1 MGVPVHG
8 RVRRRSYVCWF
19 GVVHRK
25 KEYTSWETLT
35 GRLVYNVH
43 RKKEYKSWET
53 LMGKLVYNIHR
64 KKEYTSWETLTGRLV
79 YNVLFKKTDCKIA
92 HYTGLQLEEKHQKYE
107 EKISQA

>member
-19 GVVHRK
+19 GVVHQK

-35 GRLVYNVH
+35 GRLVYNV
-43 RKKEYKSWET
+43 
-53 LMGKLVYNIHR
+53 HR